1 MNSVLERF
9 RKDIADKAFVRASSQ
24 TPIVSQ
30 SGERFSRW
38 LFDFRALLLSPQ
50 WIDTYAELFW
60 ERYAQQYPFQVA
72 GMETSGIP
80 LVTAIVM
87 KSVQRG
93 MPVNGFFLRK
103 SRKKT
108 GLMKFV
114 EGTPNGE
121 KVILVDDLINSGQTL
136 DKERVILTDHGL
148 TVSDMFVILSFR
160 ERSAYTSFN
169 EKNVALSCLFTLKDF
184 DLPLHATKSDLVPR
198 DDFEV
203 VWRYHAPVPSHHLVV
218 PKSAPVSDGQR
229 IYFGCTDGIFRAIN
243 ASNGTLAWDFKTGR
257 HAKGKGILS
266 SPYLHD
272 GILYF
277 GSYDGN
283 VYALDAATGRER
295 WRYSDADWVG
305 SSPTISPRDNM
316 LFVGLEFGLFQ
327 KQGGLAALSLA
338 DGALLWQH
346 TFPEFVHSSPLF
358 IPEED
363 LVVIGCNDNTVR
375 AFSSRGVARWTM
387 RTFGAH
393 KASFSYDA
401 KRRYLVFGCMGGGM
415 YAVYAPTGSLVFSRS
430 ADAGIYSTPL
440 LIGNTMYVAALDKK
454 IYALNLDTERYEWVV
469 ETSGRIF
476 ASPVSFRGSLWC
488 GSNDGR
494 LYRISPRS
502 GKVESF
508 FQTSE
513 RIVNKV
519 ICDENTGHLYVPTHA
534 NELYKLSIRHENA
547 PAT

>member
-114 EGTPNGE
+114 EGTPNTE

-136 DKERVILTDHGL
+136 EKERVILADHSL
-148 TVSDMFVILSFR
+148 TVSNIFVILSFR
-160 ERSAYTSFN
+160 DRSAYASFN
-169 EKNVALSCLFTLKDF
+169 EKGVALSCLFTLEDF
-184 DLPLHATKSDLVPR
+184 DLPLHATKSDLIPR

-203 VWRYHAPVPSHHLVV
+203 VWRYRAPAPSHHLVV
-218 PKSAPVSDGQR
+218 PKSAPVFDGER
-229 IYFGCTDGIFRAIN
+229 TYFGCTDGIFRAIN
-243 ASNGTLAWDFKTGR
+243 AVDGTLAWSFKTGR
-257 HAKGKGILS
+257 HSKEKGILS
-266 SPYLHD
+266 SPLLHT
-272 GILYF
+272 GVLYF
-277 GSYDGN
+277 GAYDGN

-295 WRYSDADWVG
+295 WCYSDADWVG
-305 SSPTISPRDNM
+305 SSPAISSREGM
-316 LFVGLEFGLFQ
+316 LFIGLEFGLFQ
-327 KQGGLAALSLA
+327 KQGGLAALSLS
-338 DGALLWQH
+338 DGTLLWQH

-358 IPEED
+358 IPEEE

-375 AFSSRGVARWTM
+375 AFSSRGIARWTIC
-387 RTFGAH
+387 TQGAH
-393 KASFSYDA
+393 KASFSYDSV
-401 KRRYLVFGCMGGGM
+401 RRCLVFGCMGGGI
-415 YAVYAPTGSLVFSRS
+415 YAVYAPTGSIVFSRS

-440 LIGNTMYVAALDKK
+440 LIDNMMYVATLDKK
-454 IYALNLDTERYEWVV
+454 IYALNLDTARYEWVT

-494 LYRISPRS
+494 LYRINPHS
-502 GKVESF
+502 GKIESF

-513 RIVNKV
+513 RIVNKIV
-519 ICDENTGHLYVPTHA
+519 FDEKTGHLYVPTHA
-534 NELYKLSIRHENA
+534 NELYKLHIRHENA
-547 PAT
+547 PAV